1 MVLVLSPLM
10 AVIAA
15 LVQSFHAFP
24 VGLDVLGCPTA
35 GCKGRLTLVA
45 VIFDHAEVKR
55 LLQCLRMFSEPIPV
69 RRARDPPELWTEAYD
84 F

>member
-1 MVLVLSPLM
+1 MKH
-10 AVIAA
+10 
-15 LVQSFHAFP
+15 SF
-24 VGLDVLGCPTA
+24 GLDVLGCPTA